1 MYHFTL
7 KDDAKAAAIL
17 ADGLKAN
24 PGNTYLLSLQSDLQA
39 GK

>member
-24 PGNTYLLSLQSDLQA
+24 PGNTYLIGLQQELN
-39 GK
+39 K